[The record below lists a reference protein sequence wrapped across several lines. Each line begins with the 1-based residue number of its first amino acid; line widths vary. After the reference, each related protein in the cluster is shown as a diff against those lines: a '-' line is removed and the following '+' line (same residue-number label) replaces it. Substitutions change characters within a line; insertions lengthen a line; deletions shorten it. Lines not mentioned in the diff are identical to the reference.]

1 MRGRKGGEA
10 GTSGGLLIE
19 QRTPDQMC
27 CQMFSLSPPRSMY
40 RGTFRQVY
48 KNVLRLNVIE

>member
-1 MRGRKGGEA
+1 MRGRKGGEG

-19 QRTPDQMC
+19 QRTLDQMC
-27 CQMFSLSPPRSMY
+27 CQMFRLSPPRSTY
-40 RGTFRQVY
+40 RGTFREVY

>member
-19 QRTPDQMC
+19 QRTSDQTC
-27 CQMFSLSPPRSMY
+27 CQMFRLSPPRSIY

-48 KNVLRLNVIE
+48 KNVLRLNMIE

>member
-10 GTSGGLLIE
+10 GTIGGLLIE
-19 QRTPDQMC
+19 QRTPDQMY
-27 CQMFSLSPPRSMY
+27 CQMFRLSPPRSTY
-40 RGTFRQVY
+40 RGTFREVY

>member
-27 CQMFSLSPPRSMY
+27 CQMFSLSPPRSTY
-40 RGTFRQVY
+40 RGTFRKVY